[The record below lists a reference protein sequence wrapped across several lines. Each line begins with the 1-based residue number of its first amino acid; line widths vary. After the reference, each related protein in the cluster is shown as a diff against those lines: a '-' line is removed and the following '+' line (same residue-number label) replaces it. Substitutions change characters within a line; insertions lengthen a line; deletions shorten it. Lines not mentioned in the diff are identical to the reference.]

1 MANNDVD
8 ESIEVNSISPPKSC
22 RRDRPHLAASRL
34 LSSLCE
40 PSVSLCL
47 CGAIFLSAL
56 MGTALAQGGKP
67 VPAPAYKDVQA
78 VMKARCVVCHNQQML
93 SNTVISGGLAL
104 DTYTAFKKG
113 VGGDKGGHSVF
124 VAGKADDSELI
135 KRLVATSPTKMM
147 PKGGPALPAAQ
158 IALFKKWVDAGAPG
172 PAGEEAVAS
181 LGANTLPMPTLAG
194 LQDVNWKTRIALA
207 PDVLGKITP
216 KNPMLALALKIGP
229 LPPLTAVAFAPD
241 GKHLA
246 LGGYRAVMLWE
257 LATGKPI
264 AALTGL
270 TGPVQA
276 LAFRPDG
283 TQLAVGSGNPGVSGD
298 VKIVDANTLKAVGP
312 MLTGHADVVFGVAWN
327 SKGTQLVTGSQDKT
341 SRIWEWPTGKEKL
354 VLKDHSDAV
363 TKVCFAPDDK
373 SVYTASLDHNARR
386 FDVNDGKVLR
396 VFTGHAEGI
405 TALAINLKGDRIV
418 TAGPEP
424 GLRWWNV
431 DTGDVVSN
439 QGGHGGAVNDIAF
452 SKDGKLVA
460 SASADHTVR
469 LWDGNSTGGMRGLD
483 GANDWMYAT
492 ALSPDDKF
500 VAGVG
505 ADGIANIWEAQT
517 GRLRVSI
524 AAWPPSGKSPNIEYA
539 VITPEGYFDAS
550 PGWAARLH
558 PSVAGSDIPLP
569 KLAGWVQT
577 LRSPENVVKGW
588 QGAALDPAKIEPPK
602 PTVTP
607 PVNPAPKSVTPTTA
621 PPKPDAKTPVKGK

>member
-1 MANNDVD
+1 MSNTVVD
-8 ESIEVNSISPPKSC
+8 EPAAAHGLLTPGLC
-22 RRDRPHLAASRL
+22 RINRPHLSSSPS

-40 PSVSLCL
+40 TSVALCL
-47 CGAIFLSAL
+47 CGASLLSAI
-56 MGTALAQGGKP
+56 MGTAMAQGGKSAAP
-67 VPAPAYKDVQA
+67 VKPAAVPAYKDVQA
-78 VMKARCVVCHNQQML
+78 VLKARCVVCHSQQTL

-104 DTYTAFKKG
+104 DTYAAFKKG
-113 VGGDKGGHSVF
+113 VVGDKGGRAVF
-124 VAGKADDSELI
+124 VAGKSDDSELI
-135 KRLVATSPTKMM
+135 KRLVATSPTKLM
-147 PKGGPALPAAQ
+147 PKGGPPLPPAQ
-158 IALFKKWVDAGAPG
+158 IALFKKWVEAGAPG
-172 PAGEEAVAS
+172 PMGEETTAKP
-181 LGANTLPMPTLAG
+181 GADALPMPSLVGT
-194 LQDVNWKTRIALA
+194 QDVSLKTRIALA
-207 PDVLGKITP
+207 PDVLGKTTP

-229 LPPLTAVAFAPD
+229 LPPLTSVAFAPD

-246 LGGYRAVMLWE
+246 VGGYRAVTLWDV
-257 LATGKPI
+257 ATGKPT

-283 TQLAVGSGNPGVSGD
+283 VQLAIGSGNPGVSGD
-298 VKIVDANTLKAVGP
+298 VKIVDANTLKSVGP
-312 MLTGHADVVFGVAWN
+312 LLTGHADVVFSVAWN
-327 SKGTQLVTGSQDKT
+327 SKGTQLVSGSQDKT
-341 SRIWEWPTGKEKL
+341 ARVWEWPTGKEKL

-396 VFTGHAEGI
+396 VFTGHADGI

-431 DTGDVVSN
+431 DTGDVASN

-452 SKDGKLVA
+452 SRDGKFVA

-469 LWDGNSTGGMRGLD
+469 LWDGNSTGGMRSLD
-483 GANDWMYAT
+483 GANDWIYAT

-505 ADGIANIWEAQT
+505 ADGIANIWEVQT
-517 GRLRVSI
+517 GRLRVSL
-524 AAWPPSGKSPNIEYA
+524 AAWPPSGKSTSIEYA
-539 VITPEGYFDAS
+539 VVTPEGYFDAS
-550 PGWAARLH
+550 PGWSARLH
-558 PSVAGSDIPLP
+558 PQIAGADTPLP

-588 QGAALDPAKIEPPK
+588 QGAALDPAKMEPPK
-602 PTVTP
+602 PAVPAPTIP
-607 PVNPAPKSVTPTTA
+607 PV
-621 PPKPDAKTPVKGK
+621 KTPVPPVAPGKSK